1 MKILI
6 VIILLRI
13 LSCDEEKNSYS
24 TMDRNHYIFE
34 FPGKIYGRTIIGFI
48 ETYDSIAIKTSFLI
62 SYSKDRIIHVNKITD
77 SSQYKYSVSAEKNA
91 YVDGLHIICYN
102 TNSFQNNKIHE
113 DAFYRLIADDFLKKT
128 NKEKYDLLLG
138 ISSK

>member
-6 VIILLRI
+6 VIVLLRI

-24 TMDRNHYIFE
+24 TMGRNHYIFE

-48 ETYDSIAIKTSFLI
+48 ETYDSIAIKTSFEI

-77 SSQYKYSVSAEKNA
+77 SSQYKYSVNAEKNV
-91 YVDGLHIICYN
+91 YVHGPRITCYD
-102 TNSFQNNKIHE
+102 TNNFKNNKIHKE
-113 DAFYRLIADDFLKKT
+113 AFYRLIADDFLSKT
-128 NKEKYDLLLG
+128 NKEKHDFLLEL
-138 ISSK
+138 SSK